1 MKESDGHLRCS
12 FALWRL
18 MGCLGRVS
26 VHVCV
31 HLSPGICL
39 VSQQRLLKLLVEGEV
54 QIFYQLRTFCYS
66 SAQFAQG
73 VFSGIPAWT

>member
-1 MKESDGHLRCS
+1 MARQNAYTSCICWGLAKYELHMKESDGHLRCS

-26 VHVCV
+26 VRVCV
-31 HLSPGICL
+31 HVSPGICL

-54 QIFYQLRTFCYS
+54 
-66 SAQFAQG
+66 
-73 VFSGIPAWT
+73 